1 MKTVDFQPVV
11 DKADNTLLF
20 RQSLSIFFYSFA
32 AAAVDHP
39 TPAQHLGI
47 FFLLLS
53 SSMTAR
59 TRRLD
64 GELCVSH
71 MELRLKWKKHLKVDR
86 KRTMFLHNFNLHIQH
101 LLTYFA
107 LLRSWPV
114 AGWGIAAF
122 KVSHVIKE
130 ANAVFVEGL
139 HTKLVDKYNKE
150 RMKKMDIDLG
160 FFDQWEEQPLFVHKG
175 EVQLVDPND
184 GDPCTAK
191 WVLNDSKTQ
200 YERVSNRTGFIIP
213 LPNRAFTSYEYIS
226 PATYLEVLE
235 KDTPADVVLKRT
247 YMPKLCTF
255 EQEIEEE
262 MKLEKRSEEE
272 RPPTYWY

>member
-64 GELCVSH
+64 GYVFEK
-71 MELRLKWKKHLKVDR
+71 EGRQEKND
-86 KRTMFLHNFNLHIQH
+86 
-101 LLTYFA
+101 
-107 LLRSWPV
+107 
-114 AGWGIAAF
+114 
-122 KVSHVIKE
+122 VSHVIKE